1 MEEVNGE
8 ESTVS
13 SSHKKSFH
21 APWHDVPKQLI
32 VSVEHPFI
40 IKDVD
45 KGLATL
51 GSPSKLEA
59 VRHLHLSE
67 HDHLMLSSWSKK
79 MALPLV
85 CI

>member
-1 MEEVNGE
+1 MEKVSGDK
-8 ESTVS
+8 STVS
-13 SSHKKSFH
+13 SCHKKPSY
-21 APWHDVPKQLI
+21 APWYTVPNQPI

-51 GSPSKLEA
+51 GSPSKLEE
-59 VRHLHLSE
+59 VSRLFLNRHP
-67 HDHLMLSSWSKK
+67 HLMFLSWSKK
-79 MALPLV
+79 MTLPPI